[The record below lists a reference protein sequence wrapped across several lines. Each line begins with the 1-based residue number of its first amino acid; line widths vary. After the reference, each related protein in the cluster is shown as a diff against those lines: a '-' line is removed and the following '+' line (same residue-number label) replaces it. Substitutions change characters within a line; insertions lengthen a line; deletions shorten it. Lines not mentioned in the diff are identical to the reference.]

1 MPRDSSSTPVTIL
14 WVNYYEMCCRHV
26 LRGEHGLGVED
37 RTQSKEQR
45 LRKSRDLR
53 CVVHM
58 DDEVSSSS
66 TFYVCEV
73 GCLGLK
79 VFEYGL
85 KGVTDLAVF
94 GERIPLFH
102 GNAER

>member
-1 MPRDSSSTPVTIL
+1 MGM
-14 WVNYYEMCCRHV
+14 E
-26 LRGEHGLGVED
+26 G

-45 LRKSRDLR
+45 LRKSGDLR

-73 GCLGLK
+73 GCLGSK

-85 KGVTDLAVF
+85 KGITDLSVL
-94 GERIPLFH
+94 GKRVPLIH
-102 GNAER
+102 GK